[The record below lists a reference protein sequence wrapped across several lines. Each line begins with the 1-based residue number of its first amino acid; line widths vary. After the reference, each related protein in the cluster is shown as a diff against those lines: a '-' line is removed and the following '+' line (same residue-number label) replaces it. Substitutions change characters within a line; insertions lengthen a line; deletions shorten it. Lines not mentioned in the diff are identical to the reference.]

1 MSEIRNYV
9 SQHTPLTN
17 AYVKAN
23 GNNKDYLFLIYL
35 FTFLDFVFFCFVL
48 MLILVSFSFL
58 TCNYLKR
65 NRIYKKRK
73 KQ

>member
-58 TCNYLKR
+58 TCNYLKT
-65 NRIYKKRK
+65 K
-73 KQ
+73 